1 MIGIDNQEIIMSK
14 IIYKGGS
21 EEKTNNE
28 SAGIVKTYRTASDE
42 LAKL

>member
-1 MIGIDNQEIIMSK
+1 MIGIDNEKIIMSK

-28 SAGIVKTYRTASDE
+28 SVGNVKNLLTQLVRN
-42 LAKL
+42 

>member
-21 EEKTNNE
+21 EERK
-28 SAGIVKTYRTASDE
+28 
-42 LAKL
+42 